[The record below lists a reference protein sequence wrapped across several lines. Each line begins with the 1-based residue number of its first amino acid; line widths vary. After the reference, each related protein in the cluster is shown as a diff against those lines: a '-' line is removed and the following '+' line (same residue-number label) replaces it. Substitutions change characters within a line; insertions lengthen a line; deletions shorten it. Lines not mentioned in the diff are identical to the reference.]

1 MIPRKLLLRNFM
13 CYREEVPPLEFDGI
27 GIACLSGENGAGK
40 SALLDALTWALWGEA
55 RLRSDDELIALG
67 AQEMEV
73 DFTFALDGQDY
84 RVIRKRS
91 KVKRGQSWLDFQVR
105 HNGSWKVLTGATLR
119 ETQKVITGTL
129 HMGYETFTN
138 SAFLR
143 QGRAD
148 EFTRKEPGRRKQ
160 VLADILGLDVYD
172 KLEGDAKEK
181 AKEIDGQLRVV
192 EGQMTELE
200 RQAGQRDTY
209 EQMVVGAK
217 DRMHRV
223 NEAVAEAEQRF
234 NEANERV
241 SSLELL
247 KPQRDEYQKRRHSI
261 HELRDTLAQR
271 IGENQRALAETQQV
285 VTRRD
290 DILAGVA
297 QLRAAE
303 AERDRLS
310 HLYPTYDALEKKKQQ
325 YDRAIGES
333 RVRLEN
339 NLSKAEEK
347 AKELEE
353 HANQRPRLEANIAQ
367 LSEQISGMSS
377 SHDELTATRS
387 KHQELVERSQTVA
400 DLRNRRTELQ
410 GEIDKKQDSLVAS
423 REENRRWLRDIDSR
437 LKQIEASSTS
447 LEQASRERVQLE
459 EERKKLEALRQEEQT
474 AREQIGALRAQC
486 ETIRSQGDDINK
498 KLAFL
503 TEDTTVCPMCGNEL
517 GDDGIAHIEAKYTEE
532 RQLLRQNYSGAK
544 RQADE
549 AEGHLQTMQE
559 EIQQIERKHN
569 TLTDVIGRVARLEAE
584 VAEAQDLRR
593 RHEEHQRTYDEL
605 NLQIVKGDYELAVR
619 AELSRVDAQ
628 IRALGERQTLQ
639 REMQRLSSRIETLDR
654 QAKVLAD
661 LQFQIKV
668 DQKEIDKIE
677 KEEPALYE
685 KREEAI
691 QLRQTLEMEDYAH
704 DHRVALLRVEAEIQE
719 LGYTPE
725 RYQSVNEQ
733 CRTLANWSQEENN
746 LHTAEG
752 RMADLQKLLNQD
764 EPQLQQHDNDITMLN
779 DQLAE
784 LEAQLRMLAPA
795 FRQRDEASQTLAEQ
809 RDSLQ
814 VAQRDLIEKETGLK
828 QALEA
833 ADKLKHC
840 EKEHRRLTK
849 RKGLFD
855 ELAKAFGKKGI
866 QAMLIE
872 TAIPEIEREANHLL
886 SRMTDNQMH
895 LTFETQRG
903 TKKGD
908 TSETLQIKIADALG
922 TRDYDAYSGG
932 ESFRVDFAIRIA
944 LAKLLARRAG
954 ARLET
959 LVIDEGFGSQDARG
973 RERLVE
979 AITSV
984 QRDFRQI
991 LVVTHIQ
998 ELKDMF
1004 PVHIEVT
1011 KTERGS
1017 VWTIG

>member
-172 KLEGDAKEK
+172 KLEGNAKEK

-200 RQAGQRDTY
+200 RQAGQRETY
-209 EQMVVGAK
+209 EQMVIVAE
-217 DRMHRV
+217 DRMRRV
-223 NEAVAEAEQRF
+223 SEAVAEAEQRF

-247 KPQRDEYQKRRHSI
+247 KPQRDDYQKRRQSLQ
-261 HELRDTLAQR
+261 ESRVTVAQR
-271 IGENQRALAETQQV
+271 IAENQHALAEAQQV
-285 VTRRD
+285 VIRRD

-303 AERDRLS
+303 TERDRLG
-310 HLYPTYDALEKKKQQ
+310 HLYPTYDALGSKKQESVN
-325 YDRAIGES
+325 AITKARVQLES
-333 RVRLEN
+333 D
-339 NLSKAEEK
+339 LSKSDD
-347 AKELEE
+347 ELTRLRER
-353 HANQRPRLEANIAQ
+353 ANRRPQLEANIAR

-377 SHDELTATRS
+377 LQEELTTARS
-387 KHQELVERSQTVA
+387 KHHELVERSQTVG
-400 DLRNRRTELQ
+400 ELQ
-410 GEIDKKQDSLVAS
+410 LNRTKLQSRIDLKHDSLVAS
-423 REENRRWLRDIDSR
+423 REEIKRQLRETDSR
-437 LKQIEASSTS
+437 LKQIEGSRVV
-447 LEQASRERVQLE
+447 LEQAVGERTQLE
-459 EERKKLEALRQEEQT
+459 EERKKLQALRLEEQS

-486 ETIRSQGDDINK
+486 ETIRLQGDDINK
-498 KLAFL
+498 KLALL
-503 TEDTTVCPMCGNEL
+503 TEDMTVCPMCGNEL

-532 RQLLRQNYSGAK
+532 RQLLRQHYSGAK

-549 AEGHLQTMQE
+549 SEGRLQTMQE
-559 EIQQIERKHN
+559 EIQQIERKHGA
-569 TLTDVIGRVARLEAE
+569 LTDVIGRVARLEGE
-584 VAEAQDLRR
+584 LAEAEELRR
-593 RHEEHQRTYDEL
+593 RYEEHRRTHDEL

-628 IRALGERQTLQ
+628 IRALGESKSLQ
-639 REMQRLSSRIETLDR
+639 REMQRLSKRIETLES
-654 QAKVLAD
+654 QTNVLAD
-661 LQFQIKV
+661 LQAQIKV
-668 DQKEIDKIE
+668 DQKEIDGIE

-685 KREEAI
+685 KQEEVTM
-691 QLRQTLEMEDYAH
+691 LRQTLEMEDYAH

-725 RYQSVNEQ
+725 HYQSVNEQ
-733 CRTLANWSQEENN
+733 CRALATWSQEETK
-746 LHTAEG
+746 LHNAEY
-752 RMADLQKLLNQD
+752 RMTDLQKRLDQD
-764 EPQLQQHDNDITMLN
+764 EPLLQQYDHDITVLN
-779 DQLAE
+779 DDLAE
-784 LEAQLRMLAPA
+784 LEEQLRLLAPA
-795 FRQRDEASQTLAEQ
+795 FRQRDEASRTLVEQ
-809 RDSLQ
+809 RGSLQ

-833 ADKLKHC
+833 VDKLKHC

-1004 PVHIEVT
+1004 PVQIEVT

>member
-13 CYREEVPPLEFDGI
+13 CYREDVPPLEFDGI

-119 ETQKVITGTL
+119 ETQKTITSTL

-172 KLEGDAKEK
+172 TLEGGAKEK
-181 AKEIDGQLRVV
+181 AKDIDGQLRVV

-200 RQAGQRDTY
+200 RHANQREMY
-209 EQMVVGAK
+209 EQMVVVAEEK
-217 DRMHRV
+217 VHRV
-223 NEAVAEAEQRF
+223 NESFNEAEQLF

-241 SSLELL
+241 TSLEFL
-247 KPQRDEYQKRRHSI
+247 KPQRDDYQKRRQSLQESRI
-261 HELRDTLAQR
+261 TVAQK
-271 IGENQRALAETQQV
+271 IAENQRALEAAQKV
-285 VTRRD
+285 VARRD
-290 DILAGVA
+290 EILAGVA

-303 AERDRLS
+303 TERDRLG
-310 HLYPTYDALEKKKQQ
+310 HLQAAYNTLVERRQGYIDSIKDE
-325 YDRAIGES
+325 R
-333 RVRLEN
+333 RRLEGE
-339 NLSKAEEK
+339 LSKVENAVKHLQER
-347 AKELEE
+347 
-353 HANQRPRLEANIAQ
+353 ANQRPRLEANIAR
-367 LSEQISGMSS
+367 LSEQLSS
-377 SHDELTATRS
+377 TSNLQSELAIARS
-387 KHQELVERSQTVA
+387 KHSELVERSHTVGKLQVERS
-400 DLRNRRTELQ
+400 DLQ
-410 GEIDKKQDSLVAS
+410 KKIDLKHDSLVAS
-423 REENRRWLRDIDSR
+423 REETKRRLRETDER
-437 LKQIEASSTS
+437 LKKIEGSRTT
-447 LEQASRERVQLE
+447 LEQAVRERTQLE
-459 EERKKLEALRQEEQT
+459 EERKKLEMLRQEEQF

-486 ETIRSQGDDINK
+486 ETIKLQGDDINK
-498 KLAFL
+498 KLALL
-503 TEDTTVCPMCGNEL
+503 TDDTTICPLCGNEL

-544 RQADE
+544 SQADE
-549 AEGHLQTMQE
+549 SEERLQTMQE
-559 EIQQIERKHN
+559 EIQQIERKYAA
-569 TLTDVIGRVARLEAE
+569 LTNVIGRIARLEGELEE
-584 VAEAQDLRR
+584 VEDLRR
-593 RHEEHQRTYDEL
+593 RHEEYRRTHDEL
-605 NLQIVKGDYELAVR
+605 NLQVVKGDYELPVR

-628 IRALGERQTLQ
+628 IRALGEPQGLQ
-639 REMQRLSSRIETLDR
+639 REMQRLSTRIKTLEGR
-654 QAKVLAD
+654 TNELAD
-661 LQFQIKV
+661 LQAQLKF
-668 DQKEIDKIE
+668 DQQEIERVEQDAPE
-677 KEEPALYE
+677 LYE
-685 KREEAI
+685 QQGFI
-691 QLRQTLEMEDYAH
+691 TQFRQTLDMDDYAH
-704 DHRVALLRVEAEIQE
+704 DHRVALLRVEAELQE

-725 RYQSVNEQ
+725 LHQSANAQ
-733 CRTLANWSQEENN
+733 CMDLSIWYREETSLQGAEYRMTEVQKRLGEDETL
-746 LHTAEG
+746 
-752 RMADLQKLLNQD
+752 
-764 EPQLQQHDNDITMLN
+764 LQQYDNDITRLN
-779 DQLAE
+779 DQLDE
-784 LEAQLRMLAPA
+784 LEEKLRMLAPA
-795 FRQRDEASQTLAEQ
+795 FRQRDEATQALREQ
-809 RDSLQ
+809 RESLK

-828 QALEA
+828 QALESA
-833 ADKLKHC
+833 EKLKHC
-840 EKEHRRLTK
+840 EKEHKRLTK

-855 ELAKAFGKKGI
+855 ELTKAFGKKGI

-872 TAIPEIEREANHLL
+872 TAIPEIEREANQLL
-886 SRMTDNQMH
+886 SQMTDNQMH

-984 QRDFRQI
+984 QRDFRHI

-1004 PVHIEVT
+1004 PVQIEVT
-1011 KTERGS
+1011 KTDQGS
-1017 VWTIG
+1017 LWTIA